1 MARRAIFVLTILSSA
16 AALDECSGYTYS
28 PYTCNQDDTHR
39 VCAQLVDSTSTCD
52 ATSPSFWT
60 VTDQESWA
68 TEVCDSPNSGTD
80 WCICMWAYADYI
92 AEEGCDAL
100 SIDCD
105 ATDVTCAFENVEA
118 SRALSFRARD
128 R

>member
-1 MARRAIFVLTILSSA
+1 MARAIFVLTILRTA

-39 VCAQLVDSTSTCD
+39 VCARLVDSTSTCD

-60 VTDQESWA
+60 VTEQESWA

-92 AEEGCDAL
+92 AEEGCDASL
-100 SIDCD
+100 EILEKAVNLRDVD
-105 ATDVTCAFENVEA
+105 ARPNLGESE
-118 SRALSFRARD
+118 L
-128 R
+128 